1 MVSPVLDRQGTDGGF
16 KFIWAEEDHAM
27 WRSRIMHRAT
37 YEERLAEEAQRL
49 KEQAKKAAFGRE
61 RDLLLRKARQ
71 AETAAHVS
79 EWITSPGLMSP
90 K

>member
-1 MVSPVLDRQGTDGGF
+1 MTERWCDKHTASF
-16 KFIWAEEDHAM
+16 
-27 WRSRIMHRAT
+27 
-37 YEERLAEEAQRL
+37 EERLAEEALRL

-71 AETAAHVS
+71 AEIGAHIK